1 MKASTVNFVNLKNN
15 ESRHYGRSMPRVLL
29 ALAGLLI
36 LLIGIQPPVV
46 TATTIGATVCSVS
59 IFPCPPL
66 FTVDSGARTNGV
78 GILGPNRYALLP
90 FLFTD
95 GAATFIGNVLV
106 TDIAGRYVYMD
117 VSGIAR
123 NNFASGFWL
132 DVAVTQNYV
141 TRPGVWGFSEAN
153 IGFANGLAILGGL
166 NGTGVAD
173 QLAVNGFLLPPLG
186 YYGDTALGAWAFGA
200 GPFFGTVGGITNMTG
215 LASFYFSPGLFGQAI
230 DIPMDVDFPDPAL
243 NGVIPNPSNI
253 GAISAQLGLQPIPE
267 PGSLLLLGSGL
278 VTLGGL
284 LRRRLSIRG

>member
-1 MKASTVNFVNLKNN
+1 MKTLIVNSVSQRSN
-15 ESRHYGRSMPRVLL
+15 ESRHYRCTTPRFLVV
-29 ALAGLLI
+29 LAGILI
-36 LLIGIQPPVV
+36 LFIGVQPPMA
-46 TATTIGATVCSVS
+46 TATSIGATVCAVS
-59 IFPCPPL
+59 TFPCPPL
-66 FTVDSGARTNGV
+66 FIVDTGARTNGV
-78 GILGPNRYALLP
+78 GLIGPNRYALLP
-90 FLFTD
+90 FFFSD
-95 GAATFIGNVLV
+95 GAATFAGNVLV

-117 VSGIAR
+117 VSGIAN

-132 DVAVTQNYV
+132 DVAVTQNYI

-186 YYGDTALGAWAFGA
+186 YYGDTTLGAWAFTA
-200 GPFFGTVGGITNMTG
+200 GPFFGTVGRVTNMTG

-253 GAISAQLGLQPIPE
+253 AALSAQLGLQPVPE
-267 PGSLLLLGSGL
+267 PGSLLLLGSAFVGA
-278 VTLGGL
+278 GGV
-284 LRRRLSIRG
+284 LRRRLRAPG